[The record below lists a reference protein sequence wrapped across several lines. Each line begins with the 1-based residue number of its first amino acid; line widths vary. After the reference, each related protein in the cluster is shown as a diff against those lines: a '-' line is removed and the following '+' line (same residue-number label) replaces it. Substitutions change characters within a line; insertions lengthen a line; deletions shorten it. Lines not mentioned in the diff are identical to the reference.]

1 MPFRY
6 RYIHL
11 SPHWYAS
18 ASGKRV
24 NDGKKVKRKH
34 RKSHGKISF
43 LDLSKSIS
51 TRWKELE
58 VVDNMTKVYVQ
69 KVAARL
75 LDGYKKESKL
85 FKMNNSAACDF
96 ENALSLVSALAEQVQ
111 VSPVSSRRASILS
124 SATTATSSSNRSF
137 DINEVKEVSS
147 CAFSNTSFELDKSS
161 SWHEKYEKLTSK
173 KPTTSR
179 RFSIPSSPARMDR
192 MTFGLPPQAH
202 AASPYHRQS
211 KRHSDPPIAS
221 GQIGIY
227 SSIRSDQYRRP
238 TQYDYHTSMEELNN
252 DIQDFLTRGGFMEG
266 ESQQQQ
272 CDSPNEVT
280 PTDIALR
287 KASIEMSA
295 GDALDLIQALSD

>member
-1 MPFRY
+1 
-6 RYIHL
+6 
-11 SPHWYAS
+11 
-18 ASGKRV
+18 
-24 NDGKKVKRKH
+24 
-34 RKSHGKISF
+34 
-43 LDLSKSIS
+43 
-51 TRWKELE
+51 
-58 VVDNMTKVYVQ
+58 
-69 KVAARL
+69 
-75 LDGYKKESKL
+75 
-85 FKMNNSAACDF
+85 
-96 ENALSLVSALAEQVQ
+96 
-111 VSPVSSRRASILS
+111 
-124 SATTATSSSNRSF
+124 
-137 DINEVKEVSS
+137 
-147 CAFSNTSFELDKSS
+147 
-161 SWHEKYEKLTSK
+161 
-173 KPTTSR
+173 
-179 RFSIPSSPARMDR
+179 

-211 KRHSDPPIAS
+211 KRHSDPPIANS
-221 GQIGIY
+221 GQIGTGIY